1 MKQSAAKTLGVAAL
15 GAAFAA
21 AGAGAADAAPSVP
34 NATAALGS
42 ATSTLPVGEA
52 ATTLPAGGPEALA
65 AGQNALGTAMQATAP
80 TMNQLANGPKLPNS
94 EVQPQAEA
102 LSAPANPPSG
112 LLGGLPLAGPQTS
125 GLPVNGL
132 PLG

>member
-21 AGAGAADAAPSVP
+21 AGAGAADAAPAVP
-34 NATAALGS
+34 NPTAALGS

-52 ATTLPAGGPEALA
+52 AKTLPAGGPEALA
-65 AGQNALGTAMQATAP
+65 AGQNALGTTMQAAAP
-80 TMNQLANGPKLPNS
+80 TVGQLANGHTLANG
-94 EVQPQAEA
+94 EVQPRTAA
-102 LSAPANPPSG
+102 LPAAANPVSG
-112 LLGGLPLAGPQTS
+112 LLGGLPAAGPQGS
-125 GLPVNGL
+125 GLPVKGL

>member
-21 AGAGAADAAPSVP
+21 AGAGAANAAPAVP
-34 NATAALGS
+34 NPTAALGN

-52 ATTLPAGGPEALA
+52 AATLPAGGPEALA
-65 AGQNALGTAMQATAP
+65 AGQNALGTTMQATAP
-80 TMNQLANGPKLPNS
+80 TVDQLANGHQLANG
-94 EVQPQAEA
+94 EVQRRAAA
-102 LSAPANPPSG
+102 LPGAADPLSG
-112 LLGGLPLAGPQTS
+112 LLGGLPVAGPQAS